1 MRNDIINPDDAG
13 PEMPRFLGWAG
24 LIPFAVAALCT
35 HSGVDGLVLYG
46 FLGGTGYAAIIL
58 AFLGAVHWGLAMQDK
73 RHNYW
78 YIWAVTPSLLATVT
92 LMLFDVQ
99 WRLVALI
106 PLFGLVWSV
115 DMQAA
120 QRGLFPRWYMAL
132 RTQLTIGA
140 IISLSVMFFA

>member
-1 MRNDIINPDDAG
+1 MRNDMINRDDAE
-13 PEMPRFLGWAG
+13 PEIPRFLGWAG

-46 FLGGTGYAAIIL
+46 FLGGTGYAAVIL
-58 AFLGAVHWGLAMQDK
+58 AFLGAVHWGLAMRGN

>member
-1 MRNDIINPDDAG
+1 MRNDMIDPVDAR

-46 FLGGTGYAAIIL
+46 FLGGTGYAAVIL
-58 AFLGAVHWGLAMQDK
+58 AFLGAVHWGLAMQDN

-78 YIWAVTPSLLATVT
+78 YVWAVTPSLLATVT
-92 LMLFDVQ
+92 LMLFDMQ

-132 RTQLTIGA
+132 RSQLTIGA

>member
-1 MRNDIINPDDAG
+1 MRNHMINPGDAG
-13 PEMPRFLGWAG
+13 PEIPRFLGWAG
-24 LIPFAVAALCT
+24 LIPFGVAALCT

-58 AFLGAVHWGLAMQDK
+58 AFLGAVHWGLAMQSN

-78 YIWAVTPSLLATVT
+78 YIWAVTPSLLATIT
-92 LMLFDVQ
+92 LMLFDAQ

-120 QRGLFPRWYMAL
+120 QRGLFPGWYMAL

>member
-1 MRNDIINPDDAG
+1 MRNDMINPDDAG

-35 HSGVDGLVLYG
+35 HSGVDGLYG

-58 AFLGAVHWGLAMQDK
+58 AFLGAVHWGLAMQDN
-73 RHNYW
+73 RQNYW
-78 YIWAVTPSLLATVT
+78 YLWAVTPSLLATVT

-132 RTQLTIGA
+132 RNQLTIGA

>member
-1 MRNDIINPDDAG
+1 MRNDMINPDDAG

-24 LIPFAVAALCT
+24 SFHSQLPPFALTVALMGLCFM
-35 HSGVDGLVLYG
+35 D
-46 FLGGTGYAAIIL
+46 FWGTGYAAHSGIFRGG
-58 AFLGAVHWGLAMQDK
+58 ALGSVMQDN
-73 RHNYW
+73 RQNW
-78 YIWAVTPSLLATVT
+78 YLWAVTPSLLATVT

-120 QRGLFPRWYMAL
+120 QRGLFRMVHGIAHPTDDWRYH
-132 RTQLTIGA
+132 QPVGD
-140 IISLSVMFFA
+140 VFA